1 MDEGQPEVNKTTEN
15 TKECEEGKKIIKR
28 YEEVLKTERKK
39 EIINILRKQGQLLER
54 FKEKNSFFRDQV

>member
-28 YEEVLKTERKK
+28 YEEVLNRKEEGNNK
-39 EIINILRKQGQLLER
+39 H
-54 FKEKNSFFRDQV
+54 FKETGLAIRTF